1 MTDPHLPFD
10 FDSNVTFSDTT
21 DTNLS
26 SPAISISSTPDGR
39 RTSETATTSG
49 RLDSQ
54 GSGLKATNRS
64 STTINSGPY
73 STIAHRDAETA
84 DAANPSPDTRPV
96 FLPKDLEYPTV
107 TVHDTEPQ
115 HAQVASSTDA
125 AHAASYNLVTPS
137 FGSQPWIAPPG
148 PFLTF
153 APQPIYEPTGELL
166 HEHIQSFDEFH
177 DPSFP
182 RLIITSATSPSNP
195 APTTINAAE
204 AASTTNGSFPV
215 TPFLQPS
222 LPRSA
227 LKRKASSVVTTP
239 TVYPA
244 ERKTRLSDAG
254 LGPGPGFELDSAL
267 THNRS
272 VTFER
277 MSGIGPTS
285 PDEGSASSDFLASS
299 RSALNTGLPA
309 GNRRTRQSSGSTPRP
324 PLNFP
329 SNSSQG
335 SQRRVG
341 NRTSS
346 AHPPSILPPE
356 KVFPIQI
363 GSDLFRLSGASISS
377 DGKNTSL
384 NGRRF
389 LC

>member
-1 MTDPHLPFD
+1 MTDPHLPFH

-26 SPAISISSTPDGR
+26 SPAISISSTPDR
-39 RTSETATTSG
+39 HRTSEAATTSG
-49 RLDSQ
+49 QLDGQ
-54 GSGLKATNRS
+54 GSGVEATNRS
-64 STTINSGPY
+64 STAINSGPY
-73 STIAHRDAETA
+73 STISHRGADTA

-96 FLPKDLEYPTV
+96 FLPKDLDYPTV
-107 TVHDTEPQ
+107 TVHDTEAHHTQ
-115 HAQVASSTDA
+115 AASTSDA
-125 AHAASYNLVTPS
+125 AHAASYNLVAPS

-153 APQPIYEPTGELL
+153 APQPVYEPTGELL

-182 RLIITSATSPSNP
+182 KLVIASTISPSNP
-195 APTTINAAE
+195 APTTISVPE

-215 TPFLQPS
+215 TPFVQPS

-227 LKRKASSVVTTP
+227 LKRKVSSVVTTP
-239 TVYPA
+239 TVKPA
-244 ERKTRLSDAG
+244 ERKTRLPGAGPDSSIESDST
-254 LGPGPGFELDSAL
+254 LP
-267 THNRS
+267 HNRS

-285 PDEGSASSDFLASS
+285 PDEGSTSSDFLASS
-299 RSALNTGLPA
+299 RSALNTGSGIPA

-324 PLNFP
+324 PVNFP
-329 SNSSQG
+329 STSSQG

-341 NRTSS
+341 GRTSS

-377 DGKNTSL
+377 DGKST
-384 NGRRF
+384 
-389 LC
+389 